1 MPPAPLLLLPDDAA
15 SEEGVEPEDDP
26 LEEEDVD
33 VDVGDVPGV
42 PPKPES
48 SPEVC
53 ALPASPLLEDPPRH
67 AGSEK
72 SPRTSVETPAFK
84 IRSFTSH
91 LVIASRNRRAWRL
104 IIRAPLLP
112 EAADEDGAPYH
123 HIVALIPKTFSSGGK
138 PLFGG
143 CGVTPL
149 L

>member
-1 MPPAPLLLLPDDAA
+1 M
-15 SEEGVEPEDDP
+15 EPEDDP